1 MANIKNLEMGVAS
14 ITFNGIDIGHTL
26 GGAKGTITRKMV
38 AIKADKYGDT
48 AVDQVL
54 TEVGMKLEMK
64 VAEPVIA
71 NIRLALPESDYQ
83 IGATGSRLGIGAGE
97 GQSMRALAGLVVL
110 HPIKNAASD
119 QSEDITMYLGVSSS
133 SPVLNYEVA
142 NQRVFDLSFEALVSE
157 AYVPGRRLGHVGP
170 TNIS

>member
-1 MANIKNLEMGVAS
+1 MADITKLRMGVAS
-14 ITFNGIDIGHTL
+14 ISFNGLDIGHTL
-26 GGAKGTITRKMV
+26 GGVKGSITRKLV
-38 AIKADKYGDT
+38 DVKADKYGDSP
-48 AVDQVL
+48 VDKVL
-54 TEVGMKLEMK
+54 TDVQMKLEMK

-71 NIRLALPESDYQ
+71 SIRLALPESDYQ

-97 GQSMRALAGLVVL
+97 GASMRPLAGLVVL
-110 HPIKNAASD
+110 HPISKAPTD
-119 QSEDITMYLGVSSS
+119 FSEDITMYLGVSTS
-133 SPVLNYEVA
+133 SPVLNYDVA